1 MISSP
6 EALPRMTPAEYLAYE
21 AGQPI
26 RHELVDGYL
35 YGMTGASDR
44 HEEIALNLAAAL
56 QMHLRSTP
64 CRVYK
69 GDLKI
74 RVADDFYYPD
84 IFVRCSEQRGDP
96 YFKTDPVMVA
106 EVLSPSTLRYDR
118 GDKRLA
124 YLSLPTLQEYILIAQ
139 DEMAVEIYRRGHN
152 APPEKLNKAGD
163 RLQLTSVN
171 FAITL
176 AELYA

>member
-6 EALPRMTPAEYLAYE
+6 ESLPRMLPAQYLEYE
-21 AGQPI
+21 QSQSI

-35 YGMTGASDR
+35 YAMTGASDR

-56 QMHLRSTP
+56 QMHLRGSA

-74 RVADDFYYPD
+74 RVADDFYYAD
-84 IFVRCSEQRGDP
+84 VFVRCSEERGDP
-96 YFKTDPVMVA
+96 YFKTDPLLVA
-106 EVLSPSTLRYDR
+106 EILSPSTQRYDR

-124 YLSLPTLQEYILIAQ
+124 YLSLPSLREYVLISQ
-139 DEMAVEIYRRGHN
+139 DEMVVEIYRSEQASIAERFDK
-152 APPEKLNKAGD
+152 PEDVLELK
-163 RLQLTSVN
+163 SVD
-171 FAITL
+171 FKIGL
-176 AELYA
+176 ADLYA